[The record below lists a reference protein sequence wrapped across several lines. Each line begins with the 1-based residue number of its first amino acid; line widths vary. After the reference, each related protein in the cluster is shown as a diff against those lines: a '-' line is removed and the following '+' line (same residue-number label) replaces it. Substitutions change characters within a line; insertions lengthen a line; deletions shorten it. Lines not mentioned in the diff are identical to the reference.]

1 MALIK
6 EIELENGVIINYH
19 KITSFNKITNIS
31 NNIEVSSYTNKS
43 QRKKEKRYQDLQKKK
58 NNNEELTLEEEIELN
73 KGINVFIYTTFY
85 QIRSKKMRF
94 MGGILALQVASGSK
108 SSSGCVSSSVSS

>member
-85 QIRSKKMRF
+85 QLEYDQNQTIEDVYEYLKKTEMF
-94 MGGILALQVASGSK
+94 MNAK
-108 SSSGCVSSSVSS
+108 DD